1 MIDQSSILT
10 FNINYGIN
18 NKSNIIN
25 KIIMI
30 DGAIKEKNIVY
41 AP

>member
-10 FNINYGIN
+10 FDINYVIN
-18 NKSNIIN
+18 NIFYMIN